1 MNQSKT
7 ALALALA
14 TVALVGCDDSPTE
27 QEQSIFLD
35 QRVNQQVTPQLAQEE
50 VELKQIVAKLQE
62 KDPNVVDAYYGY
74 QNGERVLHIVRR
86 DDQPQQNAQASSG
99 LSESVWPLVAGVGAG
114 MLLANAMNSSGGYHS
129 YSKSY
134 QPRSYSYYDEKERR
148 KRRNVA
154 TSAYTS
160 TVMNNA
166 RSSIRS
172 NPNYKT
178 DLQKSVQ
185 ASRMSSRSTG
195 VFSSSSS
202 ARSSSYSSGG

>member
-1 MNQSKT
+1 MKQTKT

-14 TVALVGCDDSPTE
+14 AVALVGCDESPTE

-35 QRVNQQVTPQLAQEE
+35 QRASQQVTPQLAQEE
-50 VELKQIVAKLQE
+50 VELKQIIAKLQE

-74 QNGERVLHIVRR
+74 ENGERVLHIVRQ
-86 DDQPQQNAQASSG
+86 DPTQGQNAQASNG

-129 YSKSY
+129 YSRSH
-134 QPRSYSYYDEKERR
+134 QPKSYSYYDEKERR
-148 KRRNVA
+148 KRRNVV
-154 TSAYTS
+154 TSGYAS
-160 TVMNNA
+160 TLMSNSRNQ
-166 RSSIRS
+166 IRS
-172 NPNYKT
+172 NPSYKT

-185 ASRMSSRSTG
+185 ASRISSRSTG

-202 ARSSSYSSGG
+202 ARSASYSSGG